1 MIKQLRTY
9 VLLMLTFSLVG
20 VQTACACNHEFG
32 LQQQADASDHCHEMA
47 MTDGG
52 HDMPAPVLEDDCDHV
67 PANEFMAVRS
77 DVDDSI
83 VQPALDLILPVQYAA
98 VEISIPDMLGSLE
111 GLRPI
116 PPPDL
121 PFARKTV
128 FLN

>member
-9 VLLMLTFSLVG
+9 VLLLLTFSLVG
-20 VQTACACNHEFG
+20 VQTACACNHEFA

-47 MTDGG
+47 MMDDG

-67 PANEFMAVRS
+67 PATEFMAARS
-77 DVDDSI
+77 DVDDSLL
-83 VQPALDLILPVQYAA
+83 QPAFDLILPVQYAA
-98 VEISIPDMLGSLE
+98 VDVAVADTLQNTER
-111 GLRPI
+111 LRPI